1 MKTLFYPRLALSN
14 IKKNSQIYIPYIL
27 TSAFMVMMYYLM
39 YSLSNDEAIESMKAG
54 GTTTQLILDY
64 GVYVVGIFSV
74 IFLFYMNSFIL
85 KRRKKEFAL
94 YNILGMEKYHVM
106 LVLLFESLFIMM
118 VSIVLGIIYGLLF
131 NRLIFL
137 IFIKLVHFSTDFT
150 LSFDASNVLN
160 TCLIFIPLFLLAYLF
175 NALQIRLS
183 HPIELLRGGQT
194 GEKEPK
200 VKWLILIIGIIT
212 LSAGYILAQTIE
224 DPGIAIA
231 LFFGAVILVMI
242 GTYCL
247 FTSGS
252 IALLKLLKNN
262 RHYYYQTKHFV
273 SVSQLLYR
281 MKQNAVGLASICLLC
296 TCILVIF
303 SSTVTLY
310 LGIEET
316 VMAYSDSSYSA
327 SFQDVGINEREF
339 DESDMNQ
346 LYNQIEQLLI
356 DNDIDYDMINIP
368 IYGIATLS
376 TSSNKVV
383 DYYNSLNDSTT
394 VDTYFMTVDD
404 YNQTYHESIVLED
417 NEILV
422 SSNYLDNYD
431 ILTFGQDELEYVV
444 QSTFTQKH
452 LLPIK
457 NENYGINDDA
467 LWLVF
472 SDENQIRQVSL
483 SIYYNNTIK
492 EEAAYNLDSTKYFFF
507 IDYDKSNDDIYPLI
521 DNLIDEYASHY
532 THLSYN
538 YDSQGAFRNLLQEVY
553 GSVLFLGVFLG
564 ILFLLAA
571 IIMMYYKQLSEG
583 YEDRERYEIMQNVG
597 MSLQEV
603 KQCISSQVLIFF
615 FLPLVVAMIHMAFA
629 FRMIKLMFQYL
640 VVTTTS
646 TMLYYT
652 LIVAIIL
659 IAIYAITYSIT
670 ARTYYKIVK
679 Q

>member
-1 MKTLFYPRLALSN
+1 MKFYFKLALSN
-14 IKKNSQIYIPYIL
+14 IQKNRQIYVPYIL

-39 YSLSNDEAIESMKAG
+39 YSLSNDQALDAMKAG

-64 GVYVVGIFSV
+64 GVYVVGIFSI

-85 KRRKKEFAL
+85 KRRQKEFAL

-106 LVLLFESLFIMM
+106 FVLLFESLLVMIA
-118 VSIVLGIIYGLLF
+118 SIVLGVIYGLLF

-150 LSFDASNVLN
+150 LNFDVSNVLN

-175 NALQIRLS
+175 NALLIRLS

-231 LFFGAVILVMI
+231 IFFGAVILVMI

-252 IALLKLLKNN
+252 IALLKFLKNN

-273 SVSQLLYR
+273 SISQLLYR

-316 VMAYSDSSYSA
+316 VTAFSDSSYSA
-327 SFQDVGINEREF
+327 TFQDIGVDEHDF
-339 DESDMNQ
+339 DESDMHV
-346 LYNQIEQLLI
+346 LYSQIEQLLV
-356 DNDIDYDMINIP
+356 DNQIDYKMINIP
-368 IYGIATLS
+368 IYGNATLA

-383 DYYNSLNDSTT
+383 DYYNSLTDSIT
-394 VDTYFMTVDD
+394 VTTYFMTLDD
-404 YNQTYHESIVLED
+404 YNQTYHEYITLKD
-417 NEILV
+417 NEILI

-431 ILTFGQDELEYVV
+431 TLAFGQDELEYFVK
-444 QSTFTQKH
+444 STFNQEH

-457 NENYGINDDA
+457 NENYGTNDDA
-467 LWLVF
+467 LWLIF
-472 SDENQIRQVSL
+472 KDENQIQKVSL
-483 SIYYNNTIK
+483 SLYYNDTIQ
-492 EEAAYNLDSTKYFFF
+492 EEAAYNLDSTKYFLF

-521 DNLIDEYASHY
+521 DNIIDKYASQY
-532 THLSYN
+532 DHLYYS
-538 YDSQGAFRNLLQEVY
+538 YDSQGAVRGLLQEVY

-571 IIMMYYKQLSEG
+571 IIIMYYKQLSEG
-583 YEDRERYEIMQNVG
+583 YEDKHRYEIMQNVG

-640 VVTTTS
+640 VVTSTS
-646 TMLYYT
+646 TMLCYT

-659 IAIYAITYSIT
+659 IIIYAVIYNLT

>member
-1 MKTLFYPRLALSN
+1 MKTLFYSQLSFSN
-14 IKKNSQIYIPYIL
+14 IKKNRQIYIPYIL
-27 TSAFMVMMYYLM
+27 ASAFMVMMHYLM
-39 YSLSNDEAIESMKAG
+39 YSLSNDEAIATMKAG
-54 GTTTQLILDY
+54 GTTTQLILNY
-64 GVYVVGIFSV
+64 GVYVVGIFSI

-94 YNILGMEKYHVM
+94 YNILGMEKHHVM
-106 LVLLFESLFIMM
+106 LVLLFESLLVMM
-118 VSIVLGIIYGLLF
+118 IAIVLGIIYGLLF

-150 LSFDASNVLN
+150 LSFDFSNVLH
-160 TCLIFIPLFLLAYLF
+160 TCFIFVPLFLSAYLF

-212 LSAGYILAQTIE
+212 LCAGYILAQTIE
-224 DPGIAIA
+224 DPGMAIG

-252 IALLKLLKNN
+252 IAILKLLKNN

-316 VMAYSDSSYSA
+316 VIAYSDSSYSA
-327 SFQDVGINEREF
+327 SFQDIGVDEHEF
-339 DESDMNQ
+339 DEDDMEM
-346 LYNQIEQLLI
+346 LYSQIEQLLV
-356 DNDIDYDMINIP
+356 DNHIDYNMINIP
-368 IYGIATLS
+368 IYGTATLA
-376 TSSNKVV
+376 TSANKVI

-394 VDTYFMTVDD
+394 ITTYFMIIDD
-404 YNQTYHESIVLED
+404 YNQTYHENITLED

-422 SSNYLDNYD
+422 SSNYMKEYD
-431 ILTFGQDELEYVV
+431 SLTFGQDELEYVIK
-444 QSTFTQKH
+444 STFNQEH

-457 NENYGINDDA
+457 NENYGTNDDA
-467 LWLVF
+467 LWLIF
-472 SDENQIRQVSL
+472 KDASQIQKVSL
-483 SIYYNNTIK
+483 SLYYNDTIK
-492 EEAAYNLDSTKYFFF
+492 EEAAYNLDGYKYFLF
-507 IDYDKSNDDIYPLI
+507 IDYDSNNDIYPSI
-521 DNLIDEYASHY
+521 DNLIDEYASQY
-532 THLSYN
+532 DHLYYS
-538 YDSQGAFRNLLQEVY
+538 YDSQGAVRGLLYEIF
-553 GSVLFLGVFLG
+553 GSIIFIGVFLG

-583 YEDRERYEIMQNVG
+583 YEDRHRYEIMQNVG

-615 FLPLVVAMIHMAFA
+615 FLPLLVAMVHMAFA

-646 TMLYYT
+646 TMLCYT
-652 LIVAIIL
+652 FIVGVILIVVYAII
-659 IAIYAITYSIT
+659 Y
-670 ARTYYKIVK
+670 
-679 Q
+679 

>member
-1 MKTLFYPRLALSN
+1 MKFYFKLALSN
-14 IKKNSQIYIPYIL
+14 IQKNRQIYVPYIL

-39 YSLSNDEAIESMKAG
+39 YSLSNDQALDVMKAG

-64 GVYVVGIFSV
+64 GVYVVGIFSI

-85 KRRKKEFAL
+85 KRRQKEFAL

-106 LVLLFESLFIMM
+106 FVLLFESLLVMIA
-118 VSIVLGIIYGLLF
+118 SIVLGVIYGLLF

-150 LSFDASNVLN
+150 LNFDVSNVLN

-175 NALQIRLS
+175 NALLIRLS

-231 LFFGAVILVMI
+231 IFFGAVILVMI

-252 IALLKLLKNN
+252 IALLKFLKNN

-273 SVSQLLYR
+273 SISQLLYR

-316 VMAYSDSSYSA
+316 VTAFSDSSYSA
-327 SFQDVGINEREF
+327 TFQDIGVDEHDF
-339 DESDMNQ
+339 DESDMHV
-346 LYNQIEQLLI
+346 LYSQIEQLLV
-356 DNDIDYDMINIP
+356 DNQIDYKMINIP
-368 IYGIATLS
+368 IYGNATLA

-383 DYYNSLNDSTT
+383 DYYNSLTDSIT
-394 VDTYFMTVDD
+394 VTTYFMTLDD
-404 YNQTYHESIVLED
+404 YNQTYHEYITLKD
-417 NEILV
+417 NEILI

-431 ILTFGQDELEYVV
+431 TLAFGQDELEYFVK
-444 QSTFTQKH
+444 STFNQEH

-457 NENYGINDDA
+457 NENYGTNDDA
-467 LWLVF
+467 LWLIF
-472 SDENQIRQVSL
+472 KDENQIQKVSL
-483 SIYYNNTIK
+483 SLYYNDTIQ
-492 EEAAYNLDSTKYFFF
+492 EEAAYNLDSTKYFLF

-521 DNLIDEYASHY
+521 DNIIDKYASQY
-532 THLSYN
+532 DHLYYS
-538 YDSQGAFRNLLQEVY
+538 YDSQGAVRGLLQEVY

-571 IIMMYYKQLSEG
+571 IIIMYYKQLSEG
-583 YEDRERYEIMQNVG
+583 YEDKHRYEIMQNVG

-640 VVTTTS
+640 VVTSTS
-646 TMLYYT
+646 TMLCYT

-659 IAIYAITYSIT
+659 IIIYAVIYNLT

>member
-1 MKTLFYPRLALSN
+1 MKFYLQLALSN
-14 IKKNSQIYIPYIL
+14 IKKNKQIYMPYIL

-39 YSLSNDEAIESMKAG
+39 YSLSNDEAIETMKAG

-64 GVYVVGIFSV
+64 GVYVVTIFSI

-106 LVLLFESLFIMM
+106 MVLLFESLLIMM
-118 VSIVLGIIYGLLF
+118 IAIVLGVVYGLLF

-150 LSFDASNVLN
+150 LNFDFYNVWH
-160 TCLIFIPLFLLAYLF
+160 TCLIFVPLFLSAYLF
-175 NALQIRLS
+175 NALQIRMS

-194 GEKEPK
+194 GEKEPRIK
-200 VKWLILIIGIIT
+200 YLILIIGLIT
-212 LSAGYILAQTIE
+212 LSAGYALAQMIE
-224 DPGIAIA
+224 DPGIAIG

-252 IALLKLLKNN
+252 IADLKLLKNN
-262 RHYYYQTKHFV
+262 RHYYYQTNHFI

-310 LGIEET
+310 LGTEET
-316 VMAYSDSSYSA
+316 VIAYSDSSYNA
-327 SFQDVGINEREF
+327 SFQDVGIDEHDF
-339 DESDMNQ
+339 DECEMQ
-346 LYNQIEQLLI
+346 ELYNNIEQLLI
-356 DNDIDYDMINIP
+356 DYDIEYDMINIP
-368 IYGIATLS
+368 IYGRATLR
-376 TSSNKVV
+376 TSSNKVMN
-383 DYYNSLNDSTT
+383 YYDSLNDSTIVT
-394 VDTYFMTVDD
+394 TYFMTLDD
-404 YNQTYHESIVLED
+404 YNQTYDENITLDD

-422 SSNYLDNYD
+422 SSNYLDDYD
-431 ILTFGQDELEYVV
+431 TLTFGQDELEYIV
-444 QSTFTQKH
+444 QSTITQKH

-457 NENYGINDDA
+457 NENYGTNDDA
-467 LWLVF
+467 LWVVF
-472 SDENQIRQVSL
+472 KDENQIRQVSL
-483 SIYYNNTIK
+483 SLYYDDTIK
-492 EEAAYNLDSTKYFFF
+492 DEAAYNLDSYKYVLF
-507 IDYDKSNDDIYPLI
+507 IDYDKSYDDIYPLI
-521 DNLIDEYASHY
+521 DNLIDEYASNY
-532 THLSYN
+532 THLFYSYE
-538 YDSQGAFRNLLQEVY
+538 SQVAVRSLLQEVY

-564 ILFLLAA
+564 VLFLMAT

-597 MSLQEV
+597 MSLHEV

-615 FLPLVVAMIHMAFA
+615 VLPLIVAMIHMAFA
-629 FRMIKLMFQYL
+629 FRMIKLMFQYM
-640 VVTTTS
+640 VVTLTS
-646 TMLYYT
+646 TMLFYT
-652 LIVAIIL
+652 FIVAIIL
-659 IAIYAITYSIT
+659 IVIYAIVYSIT
-670 ARTYYKIVK
+670 SRTYYRIVK